1 MTDKDIRKAIREKFK
16 NSREFAVI
24 EEVCATTGLDNY
36 YNVPRRIDM
45 LVINCFASNGFY
57 IEGIEIKISKS
68 DLKRELMDPKKHEV
82 FFEDIDYY
90 TLAIPGEMVD
100 GVKDMIPDNWGIL
113 VIDENGKAR
122 YKRKPS
128 LISFHSG
135 YYHKVVN
142 RGFFASVIRGILR
155 QQGDKD
161 QNGTPNVEIPH
172 GELWC

>member
-24 EEVCATTGLDNY
+24 EEVCATTGLDNN

-45 LVINCFASNGFY
+45 LVINCFESNGFY

-68 DLKRELMDPKKHEV
+68 DLNRELKDPKKHEV

-90 TLAIPGEMVD
+90 TLAIPSEMVD
-100 GVKDMIPDNWGIL
+100 GVKDMIPDNWGLL

-155 QQGDKD
+155 QQGGKNEA
-161 QNGTPNVEIPH
+161 NGGAV
-172 GELWC
+172 

>member
-24 EEVCATTGLDNY
+24 EEVCATTGFDTNY
-36 YNVPRRIDM
+36 NTPRRIDM
-45 LVINCFASNGFY
+45 LVINCFKSNGFY

-68 DLKRELMDPKKHEV
+68 DLKRELKDPKKHEV

-90 TLAIPGEMVD
+90 TLAIPSEMVD
-100 GVKDMIPDNWGIL
+100 GVKDMIPDNWGLL

-128 LISFHSG
+128 IISFRSG
-135 YYHKVVN
+135 YYDNVVN
-142 RGFFASVIRGILR
+142 RGFFASVMRQVLR
-155 QQGDKD
+155 QQGGK
-161 QNGTPNVEIPH
+161 NEANRGGV
-172 GELWC
+172 